1 MAKMFVNYSKTKAEF
16 IAAGLATTYNNSIV
30 FIKGDAQGNGSCIY
44 THGQYFANF
53 SEFINAI
60 NYVKGVNVDGKNYNA
75 AVGGGYI
82 AFNASDPST
91 VAVNAGANGINIG
104 LTTEFVNKVNNTV
117 TNLGATGDSANAS
130 GSAFA
135 RIANLAN
142 LVADLKGNGDGS
154 ISDQI
159 TDAVNALRT
168 EIVGTLGTDD
178 SKTLAAINDELDSI
192 ISNYNTL
199 KGRVDTIEGVV
210 LSHLHSDHIGGLLT
224 VLENFS
230 VKSIYLSDVCDR
242 EDPLYLE
249 IISATDRKETK
260 VVYLKKNDKIVM
272 GTATFTVL
280 WTPQSANE
288 NNASLVLGAEC
299 DELTFFFGGDISSTE
314 ERKMLDNNVISRFN
328 ILKASHHGS
337 KNSGCDEFLDAVS
350 PQYCVCFCGKD
361 NDYSFPNEE
370 FVNRIKKRG
379 IVMYTTAENGDIV
392 FNTKDKTVSL
402 EKTKAAHQ

>member
-1 MAKMFVNYSKTKAEF
+1 MNNNRPLKNPLFLIVITVLLLVIVILADSLGYIGKLQSAF
-16 IAAGLATTYNNSIV
+16 IEDKQNTVRFLDVGQADCTLVENNGRFFLIDAGN
-30 FIKGDAQGNGSCIY
+30 
-44 THGQYFANF
+44 
-53 SEFINAI
+53 
-60 NYVKGVNVDGKNYNA
+60 NVDDG
-75 AVGGGYI
+75 
-82 AFNASDPST
+82 F
-91 VAVNAGANGINIG
+91 
-104 LTTEFVNKVNNTV
+104 KVE
-117 TNLGATGDSANAS
+117 
-130 GSAFA
+130 
-135 RIANLAN
+135 
-142 LVADLKGNGDGS
+142 KK
-154 ISDQI
+154 
-159 TDAVNALRT
+159 LRFY
-168 EIVGTLGTDD
+168 G
-178 SKTLAAINDELDSI
+178 
-192 ISNYNTL
+192 
-199 KGRVDTIEGVV
+199 VDTIEGVV

-230 VKSIYLSDVCDR
+230 VKNIYLSDVCDR

-249 IISATDRKETK
+249 IISATNRKETK